1 MMTSTNGGAQPNSEV
16 LERPKRRRF
25 TAIYKLEILEKAGR
39 CAPGELGA
47 LLRRE
52 GLYSSHL
59 TAWRR
64 ERDKGALAAFSRP
77 RGRKAKRT
85 PEQREIERLE
95 RENERL
101 RQQLEKAQAIL
112 EVQKKVAAIV
122 ESLSEKRDS
131 RE

>member
-1 MMTSTNGGAQPNSEV
+1 M
-16 LERPKRRRF
+16 LER
-25 TAIYKLEILEKAGR
+25 AAR

-64 ERDKGALAAFSRP
+64 EQRKGALAAFSRQ
-77 RGRKAKRT
+77 RGRKTKRT

-101 RQQLEKAQAIL
+101 RQELEKAQAII
-112 EVQKKVAAIV
+112 EVQKKVSAMV
-122 ESLSEKRDS
+122 ESLSAKRGS